1 MRPDRI
7 ASLPRTAVAVDTET
21 WLIEPGVLAPPLVCF
36 SFAGPGG
43 REWVR
48 GGDEAD
54 KQRGLDEFLDLLRD
68 DRVVLVFANG
78 AFDLLVIATYA
89 RRARALDIM
98 PDIYAALA
106 AGRVWDVQIA
116 EQLRAIAEGTLG
128 KDPFT
133 LAELKQDGMDPGA
146 AARAVEGARAWAGD
160 HPDRQA
166 YAAQVAA
173 VVAGL
178 SARASRKAGYSL
190 AQVLRILT
198 GDEGAKEHDDY
209 RLRFRELDGIPWREW
224 PESARLYVLDDA
236 RNTRR
241 CAMIQGGHDPG
252 LRWAAYP
259 GKPGDE
265 LALRREE
272 HQNLHDLA
280 SQVGTAWALHL
291 GGNRGFATCQRTV
304 DEVEA
309 AALEAQA
316 RDLPKFLAAGLVRPD
331 GTADQLALARLV
343 ARAYAGEAGARCTA
357 CEDGSVPCPVCG
369 ASGRVPGARPGKTKQ
384 CPDCDGGY
392 LKCEACRGTGYDLDR
407 CPSIPRTDTGG
418 VAGSR
423 DALNESGDDLLISRA
438 EFTEGKVLTLYVPL
452 FRRPVVQP
460 RSNVLVTTG
469 RISVGDG
476 LHSLPRN
483 GRVRECVV
491 ARPGYVI
498 SSVDLES
505 AEMVSHAQN
514 LLWVV
519 GHSALAD
526 ALNSGTK
533 PHNLLGARMTGVSY
547 EDFNARIKAKEQFY
561 VDSRVAAKWGDF
573 GFPGGSGAWKLITI
587 CRAQGPDTPAPG
599 GPVLVELEDG
609 REVPGHRGLRF
620 CVLMDGAERCGVEKF
635 TEWTFGN
642 GYTRTGA
649 PTCRRCMECVLRLRK
664 FFLETWPEHD
674 GDGGYFATIKRWLEE
689 GAPVPNYAR
698 RLLGDYVSP
707 GQVVQHRSARVR
719 GGLGDGDSFPAACNT
734 LFQGLVADA
743 EKWAVRKISRECYD
757 RTVRVATTESPGQRQ
772 SAYEGGPSPLYGSH
786 FIMLAH
792 DEPLCEHPEGEAHD
806 AATRVAEIQVE
817 GLRLYCPDLA
827 AACKADPAIMR
838 VLHKAAATVRDEN
851 GRLVCWEPK
860 RRSAA

>member
-1 MRPDRI
+1 MKPHRV

-36 SFAGPGG
+36 SFAGPG

-48 GGDEAD
+48 GGDEQD

-68 DRVVLVFANG
+68 DRVVLVLANA

-89 RRARALDIM
+89 RRTRGADIM
-98 PDIYAALA
+98 PEIYAALA
-106 AGRVWDVQIA
+106 AGRVWDVQVA

-133 LAELKQDGMDPGA
+133 LLELKRDAMAPDA
-146 AARAVEGARAWAGD
+146 AARAVAGARAWAGD
-160 HPDRQA
+160 DPARQA
-166 YAAQVAA
+166 HAAMVAH
-173 VVAGL
+173 VAGI
-178 SARASRKAGYSL
+178 ATKAGGRAGYSL
-190 AQVLRILT
+190 AQVLRITT
-198 GDEGAKEHDDY
+198 GDDGAKDHDDY
-209 RLRFRELDGIPWREW
+209 RLRFRELDGVPHRDW
-224 PESARLYVLDDA
+224 PEVARQYVLDDA

-241 CAMIQGGHDPG
+241 CALVQAGHEPG
-252 LRWAAYP
+252 LRWRDYP
-259 GKPGDE
+259 GHPG
-265 LALRREE
+265 APVVLRREA

-280 SQVGTAWALHL
+280 NQVSTAWALHL

-309 AALEAQA
+309 RALAAQA
-316 RDLPKFLAAGLVRPD
+316 RDLPRFLEAGIVRPD

-343 ARAYAGEAGARCTA
+343 ARAYAGDGGARCPA
-357 CEDGSVPCPVCG
+357 CEDGSVPCPACG
-369 ASGRVPGARPGKTKQ
+369 VSGRVPGAREGTTKK
-384 CPDCDGGY
+384 CPECGADRY
-392 LKCEACRGTGYDLDR
+392 LKCEPCRGTGYDLDA
-407 CPSIPRTDTGG
+407 CPMIPRTDTGG
-418 VAGSR
+418 VASSR
-423 DALNESGDDLLISRA
+423 DALNESGDDLLIARA

-514 LLWVV
+514 LLWTV

-526 ALNSGTK
+526 ALVSGTK
-533 PHNLLGARMTGVSY
+533 PHNLLGARMTGVAY

-561 VDSRVAAKWGDF
+561 VDARVAAKWGDF

-587 CRAQGPDTPAPG
+587 CRAQGPDTAAPG
-599 GPVLVELEDG
+599 GPVLVELDDG

-649 PTCRRCMECVLRLRK
+649 PTCRRCMECVLRLRR

-674 GDGGYFATIKRWLEE
+674 GHGGYFATIKRWLEE
-689 GAPVPNYAR
+689 GMPVPAYAR
-698 RLLGDYVSP
+698 RVLGDYTPP

-719 GGLGDGDSFPAACNT
+719 GGLDDGESFPAACNT

-743 EKWAVRKISRECYD
+743 EKWAVRRISRECYD
-757 RTVRVATTESPGQRQ
+757 RTARVATTESPGQRQ

-806 AATRVAEIQVE
+806 AASRVAEIQVE

-827 AACKADPAIMR
+827 PACRADPAIMR

-860 RRSAA
+860 K